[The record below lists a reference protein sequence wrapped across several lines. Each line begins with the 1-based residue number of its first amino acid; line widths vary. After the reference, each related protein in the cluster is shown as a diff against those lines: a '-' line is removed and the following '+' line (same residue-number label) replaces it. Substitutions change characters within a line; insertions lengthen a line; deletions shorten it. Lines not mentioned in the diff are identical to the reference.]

1 VIGPY
6 EYTGVITEEYK
17 PILKCDNF
25 FNIPDWCWHYYFIG
39 SDNEENTRIAEE
51 IISRVRQAMNE
62 KYGDIAIT
70 DGDIRLDCYGINTYI
85 ECELDRAAVQIK
97 ELSEEIAERYMYHG
111 CSIFDVIRSTK
122 NIYFPADFS
131 EPVTYW
137 DITESDDI
145 S

>member
-1 VIGPY
+1 M
-6 EYTGVITEEYK
+6 TATE
-17 PILKCDNF
+17 
-25 FNIPDWCWHYYFIG
+25 
-39 SDNEENTRIAEE
+39 STRSENVDSLRKT
-51 IISRVRQAMNE
+51 
-62 KYGDIAIT
+62 
-70 DGDIRLDCYGINTYI
+70 IRLDCYGINTYI
-85 ECELDRAAVQIK
+85 ERELDRAAVQIK
-97 ELSEEIAERYMYHG
+97 ELSEEIAERYMYDG